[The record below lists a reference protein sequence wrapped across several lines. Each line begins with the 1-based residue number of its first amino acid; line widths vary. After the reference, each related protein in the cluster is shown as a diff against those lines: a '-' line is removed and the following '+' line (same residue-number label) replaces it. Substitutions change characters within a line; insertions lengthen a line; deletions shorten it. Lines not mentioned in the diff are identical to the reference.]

1 MWLLALIA
9 VAPISFVLIRP
20 GESRRHVASAMS
32 PRAGRAGERR
42 ASRAPRSAPDLAF
55 VDDFVFAHH
64 RVTAGAA
71 TSSRRS
77 WRHTD
82 HAVRIRQRSTH

>member
-32 PRAGRAGERR
+32 PRAERAGERR
-42 ASRAPRSAPDLAF
+42 ASRAMRGARDLAF
-55 VDDFVFAHH
+55 VDDFVFTHH
-64 RVTAGAA
+64 GVTAGMA
-71 TSSRRS
+71 TSSRQS

-82 HAVRIRQRSTH
+82 HAARIRQRSTQ